1 MKKTM
6 VIIGIILLF
15 ICVLTF
21 YILALYPSL
30 GVLKAFCYGV
40 ISFIIMM
47 AFCYYADKHNPL
59 A

>member
-21 YILALYPSL
+21 YILALCPSL
-30 GVLKAFCYGV
+30 GILKAFCYSI
-40 ISFIIMM
+40 ISFIAMM
-47 AFCYYADKHNPL
+47 AFCYYADKHNPYK
-59 A
+59 